1 MTTWTREDLDQ
12 LGAAEELAL
21 APLRRDGT
29 QSKPVTI
36 WVVRVGD
43 ELCVRSVNGRT
54 SRWFRGTQARHNGNI
69 SAGEVEK
76 EVIFIDADPGLN
88 DAIDAAYRAKYRRY
102 QARIVD
108 SIVSPAARSATI
120 RLLPRCR

>member
-1 MTTWTREDLDQ
+1 MTTWTREDLDK

-21 APLRRDGT
+21 APLRRDCT
-29 QSKPVTI
+29 QRKPVTI

-54 SRWFRGTQARHNGNI
+54 SRWFRGAQARHEGRI
-69 SAGEVEK
+69 SASGVEK
-76 EVIFIDADPGLN
+76 EVIFIDADHRLN

-108 SIVSPAARSATI
+108 SIVSPEARSATI
-120 RLLPRCR
+120 RLLPR